1 MISDKS
7 GLSNRLGWVL
17 DETEQ
22 MLERVRRLF
31 SGYSQNSDREEL
43 EKALE
48 LSRNV
53 LGVLD
58 ILEAEGAYMLTRE
71 VVLLMDAMQQDQVEK
86 HEEACTICAD
96 GLLQLSEYLK
106 HLHEGYAD
114 LPVIILPM
122 LNNLRAARKADLLS
136 EHLVFLPAEGSIT
149 NEQIGTDKHV
159 ALSPAKRDEALQRLR
174 FYMQKA
180 LLGWYKNDQDDGQ
193 QDKHFQAA
201 RKVVANLL
209 VMNENIRSRSLWW
222 VSSALL
228 QALEQ
233 KKLESSAAVKMLV
246 GRLEREIKRFSEEDE
261 DTYNQTLPDELLK
274 NLLYYVGL
282 SEDGNAQ
289 LQAVKSA
296 YHLDLY
302 LPKGETLEELRS
314 YYSVPGRELWR
325 TVAGSMQDELSLL
338 MTQVEGL
345 NGRTDP
351 ETMMGE
357 VANRTLSLSQALS
370 MLGLGKAAAL
380 TEIQANQQ
388 LAISKSAG
396 VIEKL
401 LLEGMSEHYIKLEKL
416 LAEYAETG
424 HDRTEDIFS
433 EDVILADMGA
443 SREAIRSLLVGIT
456 KVQSELALFSQN
468 TTGFGHVESAIKLLH
483 ATHGT
488 VDVLGYGELQPL
500 IEGTKNYLQLDI
512 LQNRREPEAGEL
524 SCLADI
530 VTLLEAS
537 LSCIEQGDD
546 YLPLLPTGYERLGEL
561 DKSCV
566 IDLLGRIDMQAA
578 NDELNIKKKARQAIP
593 ATLYGKVRNQRMLTG

>member
-17 DETEQ
+17 SETEQ

-31 SGYSQNSDREEL
+31 ADYSVDNDQAKLSEAIEL
-43 EKALE
+43 GR
-48 LSRNV
+48 SV
-53 LGVLD
+53 LGILD
-58 ILEAEGAYMLTRE
+58 ILEAEGAYMLSRE
-71 VVLLMDAMQQDQVEK
+71 LVLLMDAMQQDKVENPRD
-86 HEEACTICAD
+86 ASSICAD

-106 HLHEGYAD
+106 HLHDGYAD

-149 NEQIGTDKHV
+149 NEQIGTDKYV
-159 ALSPAKRDEALQRLR
+159 DLSAAKKQQALQRLR
-174 FYMQKA
+174 FYLQKA
-180 LLGWYKNDQDDGQ
+180 LLGWYRDEKKDI
-193 QDKHFQAA
+193 HLQAA
-201 RKVVANLL
+201 RKVSANLL
-209 VMNENIRSRSLWW
+209 VMNKHLRSRALWW

-233 KKLESSAAVKMLV
+233 KKLESNAAIKMLV

-261 DTYNQTLPDELLK
+261 VTYNQTLPDELLK

-282 SEDGNAQ
+282 SEEGNAQ

-302 LPKGETLEELRS
+302 LPKGETLEELRN
-314 YYSVPGRELWR
+314 YYSVPGRELWH

-345 NGRTDP
+345 NGRAEP
-351 ETMMGE
+351 GAMMND
-357 VANRTLSLSQALS
+357 VANRTQSLAQALG

-380 TEIQANQQ
+380 TEVLSNQQ
-388 LAISKSAG
+388 LAISKRPG

-401 LLEGMSEHYIKLEKL
+401 LLEGMSEHYLRLEKL
-416 LAEYAETG
+416 LTEYAETG
-424 HDRTEDIFS
+424 HDRTEVIFS
-433 EDVILADMGA
+433 DDVIVADASA
-443 SREAIRSLLVGIT
+443 SREAIRGLLIDVS
-456 KVQSELALFSQN
+456 KAQSELGLFAQGS
-468 TTGFGHVESAIKLLH
+468 TEFSHIEEAVKLLH
-483 ATHGT
+483 VTHGA

-500 IEGTKNYLQLDI
+500 IEGAKNYLQLDI
-512 LQNRREPEAGEL
+512 LQNRREPGAGEL
-524 SCLADI
+524 PCLADI

-537 LSCIEQGDD
+537 LSCIEQGED
-546 YLPLLPTGYERLGEL
+546 YLPLLPTGYERLEAL
-561 DKSCV
+561 DKSCA

-578 NDELNIKKKARQAIP
+578 NDELNLKKKARQAIP
-593 ATLYGKVRNQRMLTG
+593 TTLYEKVRNQRLLTG